1 MSIKYHSEAKKEF
14 FEAAEY
20 YENQVVGLGE
30 EFIYEE
36 ENVLEIILQ
45 KPLAGMK
52 ITSDGRRFLTNRF
65 PYGVFYSVGD
75 ELIKIFA
82 VMDLNREPGY
92 WQHRTSVTW

>member
-30 EFIYEE
+30 EFIYEV

-45 KPLAGMK
+45 NPLAGMK
-52 ITSDGRRFLTNRF
+52 ITSNERRFLTNRF
-65 PYGVFYSVGD
+65 PYGVVYSVED

-82 VMDLNREPGY
+82 VMDLKREPGY
-92 WQHRTSVTW
+92 WKHRT